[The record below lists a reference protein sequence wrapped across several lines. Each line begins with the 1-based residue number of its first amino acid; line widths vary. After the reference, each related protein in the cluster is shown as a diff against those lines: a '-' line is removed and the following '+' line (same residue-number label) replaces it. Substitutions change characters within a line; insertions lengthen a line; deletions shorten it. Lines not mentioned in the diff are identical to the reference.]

1 MKSILG
7 NMLTLWGSSGLS
19 QVGIVLPHDQLYV
32 YVYILEWGVEEKKG
46 IRIFYF
52 FLIIFFYK

>member
-32 YVYILEWGVEEKKG
+32 YVCIYTGVGGGREK
-46 IRIFYF
+46 RNQNFFFNNIF
-52 FLIIFFYK
+52 L